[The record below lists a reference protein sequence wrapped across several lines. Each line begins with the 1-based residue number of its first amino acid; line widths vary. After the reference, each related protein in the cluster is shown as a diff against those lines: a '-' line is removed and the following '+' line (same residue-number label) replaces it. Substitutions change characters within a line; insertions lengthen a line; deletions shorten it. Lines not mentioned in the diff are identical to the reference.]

1 MVERG
6 VGGGTEAGRVH
17 WRGGSGRLT
26 EGGGGGGGGEVKEVG
41 RSTFSGFSVLTGETR
56 EMRGA
61 GEVGLVVIRREEE
74 EDPGRGGGGGGIGR
88 VGWERGSEGGEA
100 V

>member
-1 MVERG
+1 
-6 VGGGTEAGRVH
+6 
-17 WRGGSGRLT
+17 LT
-26 EGGGGGGGGEVKEVG
+26 EGGGGGGGKVKEVG
-41 RSTFSGFSVLTGETR
+41 RSSVSGFSVLTGETR

-74 EDPGRGGGGGGIGR
+74 EDPGRGGGGGIGR
-88 VGWERGSEGGEA
+88 VGWERGGEGGEA

>member
-6 VGGGTEAGRVH
+6 VGGGTGAGRVQ

-26 EGGGGGGGGEVKEVG
+26 EGGGGGGGKVKEVG
-41 RSTFSGFSVLTGETR
+41 RSSSSGFSVLTGETR

-74 EDPGRGGGGGGIGR
+74 EDPGRGGGGGIGR
-88 VGWERGSEGGEA
+88 VGWERGGEGGEA

>member
-1 MVERG
+1 M
-6 VGGGTEAGRVH
+6 
-17 WRGGSGRLT
+17 T
-26 EGGGGGGGGEVKEVG
+26 EGGGGGGGGEVREVG
-41 RSTFSGFSVLTGETR
+41 RSSFSGFSVLTGETR

-74 EDPGRGGGGGGIGR
+74 EDPGRGVGGGGGIGR
-88 VGWERGSEGGEA
+88 VDWERGSEGGEA